1 MNDNSPI
8 NTSNYVDENGK
19 FKKGNKG
26 KPKGAVNRTTKDIK
40 EFIVN
45 FLNDKS
51 FEIPLIWDSL
61 EDKDKL
67 NLFVHLSKLV
77 LPRTPEIE
85 TETKEPQVFEI
96 EFVKSEPI
104 ESLPLN
110 ERIAKLNLTQNEIYE
125 YLNKTSNDLEKE
137 Y

>member
-1 MNDNSPI
+1 MNDNTPI

-51 FEIPLIWDSL
+51 FEIPLIWASL

-96 EFVKSEPI
+96 EIVHKDNELEFEK
-104 ESLPLN
+104 LPL
-110 ERIAKLNLTQNEIYE
+110 EQKFKKLDLSDNEIRT
-125 YLNKTSNDLEKE
+125 YLLSK
-137 Y
+137 

>member
-1 MNDNSPI
+1 MNDNTPI

-45 FLNDKS
+45 FLNDKT
-51 FEIPLIWDSL
+51 FEIAEIWNNL
-61 EDKDKL
+61 EDKDKAS
-67 NLFVHLSKLV
+67 LFLHLAKLV
-77 LPRTPEIE
+77 MPTNKNEIVE
-85 TETKEPQVFEI
+85 EIKEPQVFEVVI
-96 EFVKSEPI
+96 VNSKDDDDE
-104 ESLPLN
+104 
-110 ERIAKLNLTQNEIYE
+110 
-125 YLNKTSNDLEKE
+125 NDDLDKK